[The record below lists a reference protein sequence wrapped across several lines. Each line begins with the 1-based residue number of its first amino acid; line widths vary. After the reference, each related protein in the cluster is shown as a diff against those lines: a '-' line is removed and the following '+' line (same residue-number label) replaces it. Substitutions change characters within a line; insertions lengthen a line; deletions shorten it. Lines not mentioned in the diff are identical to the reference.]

1 MLLKEKLTRLKV
13 SENKIKSLLVELKE
27 QLKEKEIIRLA
38 NVSVKKGKNLVIVE
52 IYGYNKRNSQVFIT
66 NWVKIKW
73 FWASLIGY
81 KIS

>member
-38 NVSVKKGKNLVIVE
+38 NVTVKKGKNLVIVE

-66 NWVKIKW
+66 NWVKIK
-73 FWASLIGY
+73 
-81 KIS
+81 